1 MASKQRRTRKSQA
14 VSTHLQH
21 PPQTTQAMN
30 IIYLENTVTG
40 RLVPFYNEDEVA
52 TFISELPD
60 YLQDQ
65 WVRTN

>member
-1 MASKQRRTRKSQA
+1 
-14 VSTHLQH
+14 
-21 PPQTTQAMN
+21 MN

-40 RLVPFYNEDEVA
+40 SLMPFYNEDEVA

>member
-1 MASKQRRTRKSQA
+1 
-14 VSTHLQH
+14 
-21 PPQTTQAMN
+21 MN

-40 RLVPFYNEDEVA
+40 RLMPFYNEDEVA